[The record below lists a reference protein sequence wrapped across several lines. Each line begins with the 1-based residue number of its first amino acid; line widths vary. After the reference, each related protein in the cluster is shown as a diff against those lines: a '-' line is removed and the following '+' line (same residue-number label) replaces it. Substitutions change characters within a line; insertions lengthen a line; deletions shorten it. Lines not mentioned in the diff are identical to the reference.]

1 MEYSTQTQI
10 YLEKY
15 NISFPDLLFCTL
27 IAAGLDPGDS
37 YHAVYKTKSRYKNN
51 MLQNKESAKE
61 LLRVNPAFNLLIRE
75 IKNKN
80 NKVVYDSLN
89 NNISGSDQEITEQ
102 EKERYLTREGLIGEM
117 IKSLRT
123 IGGKDSVNVIQTLAK
138 LQGLD
143 KPDENEKDE
152 KRRFVLR
159 WLSHCRTCKLMR
171 AYLDIQN
178 DLNSA
183 NSLKSGL

>member
-1 MEYSTQTQI
+1 MQYSTQTTV
-10 YLEKY
+10 YMEKY

-27 IAAGLDPGDS
+27 IAAGMDPGDTYGAIYNKRNS
-37 YHAVYKTKSRYKNN
+37 NKTLDQKTAA
-51 MLQNKESAKE
+51 AKE
-61 LLRVNPAFNLLIRE
+61 ILKVNPGFNILIRE

-89 NNISGSDQEITEQ
+89 NNISESEQEITEQ

-143 KPDENEKDE
+143 KPEENEKDE

-183 NSLKSGL
+183 NSLK